1 MNRGGDDESAETV
14 PDEDERFS
22 REARLAFGRRCE
34 LAEMFGQLPFTQH
47 AAARAVR
54 VTVSELI
61 VRAYRYAL
69 GIEAARKK
77 FVTTRV
83 FAETVYHERH

>member
-47 AAARAVR
+47 AAARAVGM
-54 VTVSELI
+54 TVSELI

-69 GIEAARKK
+69 GVKPARQQ
-77 FVTTRV
+77 FVATRV
-83 FAETVYHERH
+83 FTETVNHERH